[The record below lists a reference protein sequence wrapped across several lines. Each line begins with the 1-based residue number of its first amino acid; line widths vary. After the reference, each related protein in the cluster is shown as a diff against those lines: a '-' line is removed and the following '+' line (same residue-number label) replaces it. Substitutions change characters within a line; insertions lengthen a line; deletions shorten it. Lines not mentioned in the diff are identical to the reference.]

1 MPEIGMA
8 HLHKDKVYFMKLT
21 KCEKDAFA
29 YNTARQEGFSMTF
42 LIANLLTLI
51 LIMDFYPK

>member
-1 MPEIGMA
+1 MA

-29 YNTARQEGFSMTF
+29 YNTYTQLGKK
-42 LIANLLTLI
+42 
-51 LIMDFYPK
+51 DFP

>member
-29 YNTARQEGFSMTF
+29 YNTELGKK
-42 LIANLLTLI
+42 
-51 LIMDFYPK
+51 DFP